1 MNLQWVKPMRG
12 HRYASYRAV
21 WRTAFAGLLIVVCLA
36 RPAVSQERDADASDI
51 GTVQEMY
58 DGKLLPDR
66 QVRTFRNIDR
76 LFPTRIV
83 AAGGPVRSF
92 ARSSRSLDGL
102 VVRSGGKNHDLYDY
116 MSMNRV
122 AGLMVLK
129 NGETVFE
136 DYELG
141 NDEDTRWMSMS
152 IAKSITSTLVGAAIR
167 DGKIER
173 IDDRVDTY
181 LPALKGTVYDGVTIR
196 QILLMSS
203 GVKWNERYTDPASDR
218 RRMLDLQIG
227 QEPHTILQFM
237 GSLDRLGE
245 PGAVWTY
252 STGETH
258 ILGELVAAATG
269 RPLAD
274 YLSEKIWSRAGME
287 RDATWWL
294 ESPDGLEVGGSGLSA
309 TLRDYARFGQ
319 FILEDG
325 TIGGERILP
334 EGWVRQAGA
343 PHEIGGRMV
352 DYGYMWWPVSQND
365 GFEQDGAFAAIGIF
379 GQYIYINPRRQVV
392 IAMWGAQ
399 SKPEGSW
406 PVDEYDFLEA
416 VARHLD

>member
-1 MNLQWVKPMRG
+1 MPG
-12 HRYASYRAV
+12 HRCTYQGPSR
-21 WRTAFAGLLIVVCLA
+21 RIAFAGLLALACVVS
-36 RPAVSQERDADASDI
+36 PAFAQERGEGALDI
-51 GTVQEMY
+51 GTVQEIY
-58 DGKLLPDR
+58 DGRLMPDR

-83 AAGGPVRSF
+83 AAGGPVRDF
-92 ARSSRSLDGL
+92 ARSQRSLDGL
-102 VVRSGGKNHDLYDY
+102 VIPSGGKNYDLYDY

-141 NDEDTRWMSMS
+141 NDAQTRWMSMS

-181 LPALKGTVYDGVTIR
+181 LPALRGTVYDGVTIR

-227 QEPHTILQFM
+227 QKPHTILQFM

-245 PGAVWTY
+245 PGTVWTY

-269 RPLAD
+269 KPLAE

-287 RDATWWL
+287 QDATWWL
-294 ESPDGLEVGGSGLSA
+294 EAPDGLEVGGSGLSA

-379 GQYIYINPRRQVV
+379 GQYVYINPRRQVV